1 MKRCYKCQHP
11 VTLEFVSRRDECQSC
26 GSDLH
31 ICLNCIFFDET
42 KANKCREPQAEYV
55 KEKDRSNYC
64 DYFRFK
70 DDQQK
75 KSSKE
80 DAEKLWG
87 GLFRKT

>member
-1 MKRCYKCQHP
+1 MKKCFKCQST
-11 VTLEFVSRRDECQSC
+11 VTLEFVSRRDECQVC

-31 ICLNCIFFDET
+31 VCLNCIFYEET

-70 DDQQK
+70 DDAQKGSDTKAAEMLWNELFK
-75 KSSKE
+75 KS
-80 DAEKLWG
+80 
-87 GLFRKT
+87 

>member
-1 MKRCYKCQHP
+1 MKRCYKCRNS

-31 ICLNCIFFDET
+31 ICLNCIFLDET

-64 DYFRFK
+64 DYFKFK

-75 KSSKE
+75 KSDKE
-80 DAEKLWG
+80 TAESLWG
-87 GLFRKT
+87 ELVGKQ